1 MLVAEWN
8 LCEPALTLS
17 PMARHSTCDSLLV
30 LVALLTIGSGGCDR
44 VRETVGLGDDAG
56 AAPRIAEPS
65 EDAKALA
72 VAVGSMVPTAD
83 SSPAATPTVHA
94 LAVPPLPPPPIVH
107 AGLDELELWD
117 LQVEWSPSPESARY
131 YYGSGSAPNALMLSA
146 KGRLRKPVATGAEIT
161 VKATCDDG
169 PEMAS
174 DADVARIDGAPAGP
188 LPITGTEFRIE
199 SALFVKN
206 IVASA
211 SKCRVVVALRD
222 VKKDPIVRGSLS
234 LCWAEGSKTPA
245 PCAAPV
251 IESKPQWTL
260 RDLQFLPTNEVGF
273 AILAGTEAA
282 PDRLGIRS
290 TCHVGDRHF
299 VEFQYVEARLD
310 PLEPGDVTRHHH
322 QVQSAWEYMRYAD
335 CDVEIQGI
343 RYDKAADKLL
353 GITEI
358 GRRCMRPSGAREGR
372 CGAATAEIVVPDPS
386 GNPVAANVQSASF
399 SSYGGWWGGYA
410 QAELTLRTPLTKDAR
425 FEFVATC
432 GKKVERMAIAFPT
445 PLDMVHPG
453 QSLRVQGSVSGRG
466 KVKPQSCTTEFILH
480 HKDEVGVEKD
490 WQLAKQCYTSSG
502 TNVPCKGAVATAP
515 TGLGLSGLGGMFH

>member
-1 MLVAEWN
+1 M
-8 LCEPALTLS
+8 S
-17 PMARHSTCDSLLV
+17 RHSIFA
-30 LVALLTIGSGGCDR
+30 LVALFVVGSACDR
-44 VRETVGLGDDAG
+44 VKETVGLDDDVAK
-56 AAPRIAEPS
+56 APVVEEPS

-72 VAVGSMVPTAD
+72 IAVGSMVPTSTNATPPVEVAP
-83 SSPAATPTVHA
+83 PAATPS
-94 LAVPPLPPPPIVH
+94 VPAPSVVH

-117 LQVEWSPSPESARY
+117 VQVEWRPSPEGYRY

-146 KGRLRKPVATGAEIT
+146 KGRLRKSVATGAEIT

-169 PEMAS
+169 PEMAT
-174 DADVARIDGAPAGP
+174 DADVARIDGAPAGV
-188 LPITGTEFRIE
+188 LPISGTEFKVE
-199 SALFVKN
+199 SSLFVRN
-206 IVASA
+206 IVSSA

-222 VKKDPIVRGSLS
+222 AKKDPIVRGSLS
-234 LCWAEGSKTPA
+234 LCWAEGSKTPT

-251 IESKPQWTL
+251 VESKPEWTL
-260 RDLQFLPTNEVGF
+260 DDLQFLPTNEVGF
-273 AILAGTEAA
+273 TIVAGTEKA

-299 VEFQYVEARLD
+299 VEFQYVDARLD
-310 PLEPGDVTRHHH
+310 PLEPGDVSRHHH

-372 CGAATAEIVVPDPS
+372 CGAATAEIMMPDPS
-386 GNPVAANVQSASF
+386 GNPVAANIQSASF
-399 SSYGGWWGGYA
+399 SSYNGWYGGYA
-410 QAELTLRTPLTKDAR
+410 QAELTLRSPLTKDAR
-425 FEFVATC
+425 FEFVAKC
-432 GKKVERMAIAFPT
+432 GKKVERMPITFPT

-466 KVKPQSCTTEFILH
+466 RPKPSSCTTEFILQA
-480 HKDEVGVEKD
+480 KDEVGLDKE
-490 WQLAKQCYTSSG
+490 WQLAKQCYSSSG
-502 TNVPCKGAVATAP
+502 MSVPCKGAPTTPATG
-515 TGLGLSGLGGMFH
+515 GLGLSGIGGLIR